1 MTTIVVF
8 ENELGMVRY
17 HEVPGRS
24 GIVHHEVRGA
34 LSDVPFQ
41 QLLLEGLN
49 TLEAKH
55 ATKWLSD
62 DRLVTSFDFDPAAH
76 PWSDLVWWPRM
87 IEAGWKYW
95 AILGPREPAGT
106 GKTAFQL
113 SSFAMRGAVASG
125 LTVRFF
131 TEFDAAMAWLRDVDA
146 AP

>member
-1 MTTIVVF
+1 MTTTVVL
-8 ENELGMVRY
+8 ENEQGVLRY

-34 LSDVPFQ
+34 VSGEPFR

-49 TLEAKH
+49 TLKTKR

-62 DRLVTSFDFDPAAH
+62 DRLVTFFDPALA
-76 PWSDLVWWPRM
+76 PWSDTVWWPRTL
-87 IEAGWKYW
+87 EAGWKFW
-95 AILGPREPAGT
+95 AILGPEPTDGGRA
-106 GKTAFQL
+106 AFQS
-113 SSFAMRGAVASG
+113 SSFAMRGALESG

-131 TEFDAAMAWLRDVDA
+131 TEPEAALAWLRDVDA